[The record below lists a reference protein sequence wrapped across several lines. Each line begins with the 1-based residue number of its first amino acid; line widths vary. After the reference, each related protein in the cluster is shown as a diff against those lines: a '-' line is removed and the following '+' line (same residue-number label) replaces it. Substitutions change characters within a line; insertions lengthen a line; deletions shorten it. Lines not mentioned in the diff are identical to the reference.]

1 MFEQTF
7 KNIDDI
13 LHKDAGCGSELDY
26 VEQTS
31 WVLFLK
37 YLDDQDQANPLDFP
51 IKEPDSSAFSF
62 QNWPTYQIGLLQPA

>member
-1 MFEQTF
+1 LHIIKYDRLRCSKQTL

-37 YLDDQDQANPLDFP
+37 YLDDLEKDRYNVVLTEP
-51 IKEPDSSAFSF
+51 IKT
-62 QNWPTYQIGLLQPA
+62 Q

>member
-37 YLDDQDQANPLDFP
+37 YLDDLEKDKATAAELSGKTIHQSL
-51 IKEPDSSAFSF
+51 IKNINGHLGS
-62 QNWPTYQIGLLQPA
+62 TKR